1 MTTLTI
7 PTDLTLAPR
16 TSFVRTVR
24 VELRKFVDTRAG
36 FWTLVAMAVSIIGL
50 VVAILVF
57 GNTDGSG
64 YADLVQY
71 AVLPQGGFLPVL
83 GVLAATAEWTQR
95 TGLTTF
101 ALEPRRMRVIW
112 AKCAAAVI
120 LGTALTLLGFL
131 VAVPAYAVVAGSAA
145 DPAGWSLSG
154 QLLLSIALSQAVAL
168 IGGLAMGFALQN
180 TPAALAMVF
189 AVPFV
194 LNIGALMFEI
204 VGKVLPWIE
213 VGPALGE
220 LAKGTLTGIG
230 WAHLASSLT
239 VWIVLPMVVGAWRVT
254 RSEIK

>member
-1 MTTLTI
+1 M
-7 PTDLTLAPR
+7 
-16 TSFVRTVR
+16 
-24 VELRKFVDTRAG
+24 
-36 FWTLVAMAVSIIGL
+36 
-50 VVAILVF
+50 
-57 GNTDGSG
+57 
-64 YADLVQY
+64 
-71 AVLPQGGFLPVL
+71 
-83 GVLAATAEWTQR
+83 
-95 TGLTTF
+95 
-101 ALEPRRMRVIW
+101 
-112 AKCAAAVI
+112 
-120 LGTALTLLGFL
+120 
-131 VAVPAYAVVAGSAA
+131 
-145 DPAGWSLSG
+145 
-154 QLLLSIALSQAVAL
+154 
-168 IGGLAMGFALQN
+168 N